1 MEQRTF
7 DHTRVRVC
15 LDELAYEKLSGRLY
29 NMTLS
34 KPILFHDLGKMMI
47 DVDTLFDEIGSPQSF
62 QERRTFGSTPKKH
75 TYQFHPEARMTPDAF
90 YAQTGAV
97 LTFDFVVESR
107 QYTGLQGRIYRMD
120 GTAASFENET
130 ELLKLILNL
139 IENP

>member
-75 TYQFHPEARMTPDAF
+75 KMCIRDRD
-90 YAQTGAV
+90 GA
-97 LTFDFVVESR
+97 TKFISKSNI
-107 QYTGLQGRIYRMD
+107 IY
-120 GTAASFENET
+120 
-130 ELLKLILNL
+130 
-139 IENP
+139 